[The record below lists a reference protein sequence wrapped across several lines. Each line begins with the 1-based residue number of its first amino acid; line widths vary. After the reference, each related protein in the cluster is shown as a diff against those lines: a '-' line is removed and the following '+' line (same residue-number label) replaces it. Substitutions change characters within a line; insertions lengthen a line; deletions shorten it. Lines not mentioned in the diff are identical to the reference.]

1 MYRVEKRQV
10 MLIPVQVSASEPME
24 RQFNSYLIE
33 DVKFVENTFLRIRKL
48 CGSCAAALLWM
59 IYVEEKTQED
69 VAYQM
74 GLTVRALQYSAD
86 KWLHKALLED
96 ENDKG

>member
-1 MYRVEKRQV
+1 

-24 RQFNSYLIE
+24 KQFNSYLIE
-33 DVKFVENTFLRIRKL
+33 DVKFVESTFLKIRRL
-48 CGSCAAALLWM
+48 CGSCAAVLLWM

-74 GLTVRALQYSAD
+74 GMTVRTLQYSAD
-86 KWLHKALLED
+86 KWLHRALMEE
-96 ENDKG
+96 ENDQA